1 MEQTSLDYTLKLYN
15 AMLDDMINIFA
26 DQFMEKVPK
35 SKLEEIMKKDI
46 QYKLSLLKSLMKD
59 VTVRFTS
66 ENLENIN
73 SFFDSVLNAF
83 NGKDDDIS
91 RKKEISIIVYCYC
104 LIDTFN
110 YLVRKKSQDLFQLD
124 QDKYKNLQIFI
135 YNRGLEKYLKAILT
149 NFSVEIKKKKDK
161 DIDISATILKVA
173 KDGNFKNYKI
183 DNEQSQLKSNLK
195 ENTINNIK
203 EEINIEKGNK
213 NNKNNGNMKAGDD
226 LSEGETT
233 ENTII
238 ENENLISLLNSI
250 EMDLKFNLI
259 LSKIKK
265 LEESNKKLE
274 ESNKKLEESNKKFE
288 EAKKKL
294 EREIES
300 LKVKD
305 SELENKCEL
314 LKGDIDK
321 LWNYFNLISNGRD
334 ITKSIVFYLYD
345 HFGLSGEYKNN
356 KKLSQIIDLLNNQKN
371 VNKENAVEKDKLEKF
386 LYLNYF
392 LYKFYSKIVHRDAKN
407 PIAESGKIKI
417 LGKYEFSE
425 YFQNLIIFLNKTIK
439 HKGIQTIIN
448 QTIVDYKKES
458 IPKNLEYKKDN
469 LFIENNGILEAI
481 LTEQDIREIFSY
493 LKNIKIKDKNFATLC
508 EDKMWNNN
516 EF

>member
-1 MEQTSLDYTLKLYN
+1 
-15 AMLDDMINIFA
+15 
-26 DQFMEKVPK
+26 
-35 SKLEEIMKKDI
+35 
-46 QYKLSLLKSLMKD
+46 
-59 VTVRFTS
+59 
-66 ENLENIN
+66 
-73 SFFDSVLNAF
+73 
-83 NGKDDDIS
+83 
-91 RKKEISIIVYCYC
+91 
-104 LIDTFN
+104 
-110 YLVRKKSQDLFQLD
+110 
-124 QDKYKNLQIFI
+124 
-135 YNRGLEKYLKAILT
+135 
-149 NFSVEIKKKKDK
+149 
-161 DIDISATILKVA
+161 
-173 KDGNFKNYKI
+173 
-183 DNEQSQLKSNLK
+183 
-195 ENTINNIK
+195 
-203 EEINIEKGNK
+203 
-213 NNKNNGNMKAGDD
+213 MKAGDD

-259 LSKIKK
+259 LSKI
-265 LEESNKKLE
+265 KKLE

-371 VNKENAVEKDKLEKF
+371 VNKENA
-386 LYLNYF
+386 LNYF

-439 HKGIQTIIN
+439 DKGIQTIIN

-458 IPKNLEYKKDN
+458 VPENLEYKKEN
-469 LFIENNGILEAI
+469 LFIENNGILEPI
-481 LTEQDIREIFSY
+481 LTEKDIRVIFNY
-493 LKNIKIKDKNFATLC
+493 LNNIKIKDKNFATLC
-508 EDKMWNNN
+508 EDKIWNNS
-516 EF
+516 EFYEKREFNPNGESLLEDK

>member
-35 SKLEEIMKKDI
+35 SKFEEIMKKDI

-83 NGKDDDIS
+83 NGKYDDIS
-91 RKKEISIIVYCYC
+91 RKDEISIIVYCYC

-213 NNKNNGNMKAGDD
+213 NNGNMKAGDD

-259 LSKIKK
+259 LSKI
-265 LEESNKKLE
+265 KKLE

-345 HFGLSGEYKNN
+345 HSDYLVNIR
-356 KKLSQIIDLLNNQKN
+356 IIK
-371 VNKENAVEKDKLEKF
+371 
-386 LYLNYF
+386 
-392 LYKFYSKIVHRDAKN
+392 
-407 PIAESGKIKI
+407 
-417 LGKYEFSE
+417 
-425 YFQNLIIFLNKTIK
+425 
-439 HKGIQTIIN
+439 
-448 QTIVDYKKES
+448 
-458 IPKNLEYKKDN
+458 
-469 LFIENNGILEAI
+469 
-481 LTEQDIREIFSY
+481 SY
-493 LKNIKIKDKNFATLC
+493 LR
-508 EDKMWNNN
+508 
-516 EF
+516 